1 MPATS
6 VLVPTLRS
14 ELGLCGSLS
23 LSVSFSLDLDI
34 VVNASRGFGR
44 LNIES
49 EILPLTLYDLDFMCT
64 VGDSH
69 VMWNTAL
76 YLFKFYLSDMTV
88 CVYVRRRRFVS

>member
-34 VVNASRGFGR
+34 VVNASRGLGK
-44 LNIES
+44 LKMES
-49 EILPLTLYDLDFMCT
+49 EMFNTDPL
-64 VGDSH
+64 
-69 VMWNTAL
+69 
-76 YLFKFYLSDMTV
+76 
-88 CVYVRRRRFVS
+88 

>member
-34 VVNASRGFGR
+34 VVNASRGLGK
-44 LNIES
+44 LKMES
-49 EILPLTLYDLDFMCT
+49 EILTLTLFDLDFICT
-64 VGDSH
+64 FGDSH
-69 VMWNTAL
+69 VMWNTGL

-88 CVYVRRRRFVS
+88 CVRRRFVS